1 MVDENEFVEILVTL
15 LEENNGRFH
24 RDQAI
29 ERLTEKTDL
38 DKEQS
43 KSLIRNS
50 IGANADVE
58 NKFDDRGFAT
68 LNRKDVLDLDVSPGE
83 GDVSTITMTPGPPTN
98 DAYRGLTVLERPD
111 GGHPLIPSEDEY
123 FERDL
128 PYAPQASTSDVE
140 ALCTA
145 MSDPDFSPLLIGDA
159 GTGKDTLI
167 RHVCSKTNR
176 PVVRVNFGSDIRYED
191 LVGMYTL
198 NKDKEMV
205 WRDGYLTSAV
215 KYGWVFIADELNAA
229 PPESTMPLHQVTEE
243 RGKASLVLRTK
254 SEVIEPHHQFRFIG
268 TMNPRYHGTNQL
280 NDAFKS
286 RFYPIEIDYL
296 DEKREAKLLD
306 AKINDDNQ
314 QFVPT
319 SDIKTLCKLA
329 KELRH
334 RHERSDIMTPI
345 TTRELIK
352 ICKMTSIMSVKEAT
366 RTVLLGHVG
375 SGDEAIVEEL
385 IENTF

>member
-1 MVDENEFVEILVTL
+1 MIEEKEFVDILVDL
-15 LEENNGRFH
+15 LEENNGKFH

-29 ERLTEKTDL
+29 ERLTEETELDL
-38 DKEQS
+38 DQS
-43 KSLIRNS
+43 RALIRQS
-50 IGANADVE
+50 IGADADIE

-68 LNRKDVLDLDVSPGE
+68 LSRKDVLDLDVSPSE
-83 GDVSTITMTPGPPTN
+83 EDVSGITMTPGPPT
-98 DAYRGLTVLERPD
+98 DDTYYGLTVLKEPRE
-111 GGHPLIPSEDEY
+111 GHPLVPSEDDY

-128 PYAPQASTSDVE
+128 PHAPHADTTDVE

-167 RHVCSKTNR
+167 RHVCSRTNR

-254 SEVIEPHHQFRFIG
+254 SEVVEPHHQFRFVG
-268 TMNPRYHGTNQL
+268 TMNPEYHGTNQL

-296 DEKREAKLLD
+296 DETREAKLLKS
-306 AKINDDNQ
+306 KINDGETL
-314 QFVPT
+314 VEP
-319 SDIKTLCKLA
+319 SKIETLCGLA
-329 KELRH
+329 KDLRQ
-334 RHERSDIMTPI
+334 RHEWSDIMTPI

-352 ICKMTSIMSVKEAT
+352 ICKMAQIMTVEEAT
-366 RTVLLGHVG
+366 RTVLIGHVG
-375 SGDEAIVEEL
+375 AGDEDIVQDL
-385 IENTF
+385 IESTFA

>member
-1 MVDENEFVEILVTL
+1 MVTENEFAEILADL
-15 LEENNGRFH
+15 LEENNGQFH

-29 ERLTEKTDL
+29 ERFAAETDL
-38 DKEQS
+38 NLNQAAA
-43 KSLIRNS
+43 LIRQT
-50 IGANADVE
+50 IGDEGVVE
-58 NKFDDRGFAT
+58 NKFDDRGFAKLT
-68 LNRKDVLDLDVSPGE
+68 REDVLNLEVSPVE
-83 GDVSTITMTPGPPTN
+83 GDVSGITMTPGPPT
-98 DAYRGLTVLERPD
+98 DETYEGLPVLERPED
-111 GGHPLIPSEDEY
+111 GHPLIPSEDEY

-128 PYAPQASTSDVE
+128 PYAPHADTNDVE

-159 GTGKDTLI
+159 GTGKDTLV

-268 TMNPRYHGTNQL
+268 TMNPEYHGTNQL
-280 NDAFKS
+280 NNAFKS
-286 RFYPIEIDYL
+286 RFYPIVIDYL
-296 DEKREAKLLD
+296 DKEREAELID
-306 AKINDDNQ
+306 AKINQ
-314 QFVPT
+314 QETVVPP
-319 SDIKTLCKLA
+319 SQIETLCDLA
-329 KELRH
+329 QELRQ
-334 RHERSDIMTPI
+334 RHDRSDMMTPI
-345 TTRELIK
+345 TTREIIK
-352 ICKMTSIMSVKEAT
+352 ICKFTRIMSVEEAT

-375 SGDEAIVEEL
+375 SGDEPLVEDI